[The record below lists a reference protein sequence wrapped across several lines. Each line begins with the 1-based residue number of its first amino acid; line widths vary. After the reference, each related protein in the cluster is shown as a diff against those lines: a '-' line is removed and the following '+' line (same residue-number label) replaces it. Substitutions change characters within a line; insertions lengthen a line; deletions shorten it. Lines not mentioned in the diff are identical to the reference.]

1 MNFASPPDI
10 ISPVSYP
17 SSPESV
23 RTPNFARSLPVPI
36 SATNY
41 SQAIQSDPFRE
52 EVIRGVADPAIV
64 EAQKNVQVNNEINVG
79 TPTPVKQSREDAV
92 RDTLSRFAGPPRRP
106 ARSRE
111 LSKDN
116 TDTKAQKSGMDV
128 DAFKRL
134 LLTGEAGAAT
144 NSSAQSLNTPHLVSD
159 SASSTDTAS
168 ISQRSLFDSVPAAV
182 EETPRSSYEQ
192 EQSDFGSRRQT
203 PTAEATSST
212 EVRRRPPPPKP
223 RHGRP
228 VSELPETASGTSI
241 TTDPAP
247 IEAGSDIQTS
257 QARTGGNQPDDHRRK
272 PPPPPLS
279 RRRSHTAAPERPGVA
294 PRLPSQQSLT
304 SESDEA
310 LSPQPGPSTPRMA
323 PPPPPLRRTNTASS
337 RKASSDLPSTA
348 EEDES
353 GTATPEAQPMSSRR
367 LSASKRQPQPS
378 LAPPP
383 LPPPRKSRASSR
395 SSMDSQRPP
404 SLSGLGL
411 TGSARSSGE
420 HRRPSDVSEGGKAP
434 ELPNTTS
441 DILAHLAALQ
451 REVDAARANVD

>member
-23 RTPNFARSLPVPI
+23 RTPNFARSLPVPVT
-36 SATNY
+36 ATDY

-52 EVIRGVADPAIV
+52 EVIRDVADPAIV
-64 EAQKNVQVNNEINVG
+64 EAQKNAQVNNEINVG
-79 TPTPVKQSREDAV
+79 PPTPVKQSREDAV

-106 ARSRE
+106 ARSGE
-111 LSKDN
+111 ASKEN
-116 TDTKAQKSGMDV
+116 TETKAQKSGMDV

-134 LLTGEAGAAT
+134 LLTGESGAANNT
-144 NSSAQSLNTPHLVSD
+144 SAQSLNTPHIVSD

-168 ISQRSLFDSVPAAV
+168 ISQRSLFDAVPAAV

-192 EQSDFGSRRQT
+192 EQSDFGSRRQA
-203 PTAEATSST
+203 PAETVPGT
-212 EVRRRPPPPKP
+212 DVRRRPPPPKP

-228 VSELPETASGTSI
+228 ISEHPDAVSGTSI
-241 TTDPAP
+241 QTQMPS
-247 IEAGSDIQTS
+247 EAGSSTTTPQVPAEAS
-257 QARTGGNQPDDHRRK
+257 QPDDGRRK

-279 RRRSHTAAPERPGVA
+279 RRRSNRSATERPDVA
-294 PRLPSQQSLT
+294 PRVPSQQSLA
-304 SESDEA
+304 SESDDA
-310 LSPQPGPSTPRMA
+310 LSPQLGPSTPKMA

-353 GTATPEAQPMSSRR
+353 GTATPEAQPMSSQRP
-367 LSASKRQPQPS
+367 SGSKRVSQPS
-378 LAPPP
+378 LVPPP
-383 LPPPRKSRASSR
+383 LPPPRKNRASSK
-395 SSMDSQRPP
+395 SSIDGQRP

-420 HRRPSDVSEGGKAP
+420 YRRPSNVSEGGSAP
-434 ELPNTTS
+434 GLPNATS
-441 DILAHLAALQ
+441 DILADLAALQ
-451 REVDAARANVD
+451 REVDAARAQSG